1 MANQEIKHSLDST
14 PAKVNPPMIA
24 GEQTLVLLVVGREQ
38 ALNKASLLGTFGGVD
53 FFSQLSIV
61 QLSTTSIN
69 H

>member
-1 MANQEIKHSLDST
+1 MANQEIKHSLSST

-38 ALNKASLLGTFGGVD
+38 ALNQASLLGTFGGID
-53 FFSQLSIV
+53 FITIV
-61 QLSTTSIN
+61 NCPVIN